1 MNSNLKISL
10 SVLIA
15 FLISFSL
22 LIIFVIMNP
31 LESEDG
37 VFIFGTPDE
46 DDQLKFYSQDFEP
59 DEKKIL
65 YKLYLISN
73 YDIGLS
79 F

>member
-1 MNSNLKISL
+1 
-10 SVLIA
+10 
-15 FLISFSL
+15 
-22 LIIFVIMNP
+22 MNP